1 MLLTKIAHPEMSN
14 SFGLEKFQA
23 LRITP
28 KIKAI
33 IAMINKI

>member
-1 MLLTKIAHPEMSN
+1 MSLIKIAHPEMGN
-14 SFGLEKFQA
+14 FFGFEKIQA

>member
-1 MLLTKIAHPEMSN
+1 MPLIKIAHPEMSN
-14 SFGLEKFQA
+14 FFGFEKFQA
-23 LRITP
+23 LWITP